1 MDQDQEYKTRIIG
14 MKLDEIHRNCRN
26 MRTAVPPDSF
36 LDFSDSSAR
45 IILPHEERGH
55 VIDPHYGEPPP
66 WGRADTSRVSQEKGI
81 HYHWPPEEAIILGED
96 SDNNNVIGDDSRM
109 TGTEDDRIIVS
120 HDRVINNAG
129 GDSHPTGKEHL

>member
-1 MDQDQEYKTRIIG
+1 
-14 MKLDEIHRNCRN
+14 

-36 LDFSDSSAR
+36 LDFSDSSSR
-45 IILPHEERGH
+45 IILPQEERGH
-55 VIDPHYGEPPP
+55 VIDPHYGEPP
-66 WGRADTSRVSQEKGI
+66 WGRADTSRVSQEKGS